1 MNVSAD
7 HITFLG
13 IGAIGLPMALRLQ
26 RAGFHV
32 TGVDPCPGPRDRA
45 TAEGLPNDDR
55 PLSAESADT
64 VIVMVADGAQLDQA
78 LDGDEATGRPGLL
91 SLMSTEA
98 VLIVMSTVGPE
109 TVRSAAARA
118 EANGIAV
125 LDIPVTGG
133 VAGVLAGTLRLLAS
147 GRREVLESRRTV
159 LESLGTL
166 IDCGERI
173 GDGQAF
179 KAVNQ
184 LLCSVHIVAAAEALS
199 LADRLGLDQDTVL
212 EAMTAGAAN
221 SWMLGDRGPR
231 MLEGLDTRVTSAV
244 GIFVKDT
251 ALVAE
256 IAQNLDIDLAL
267 LPVAAEKFAAA
278 ADLGHL
284 RRDDSQVMRTYETQR
299 PPTAAAAPP
308 HRTSS

>member
-1 MNVSAD
+1 MTVRAD

-13 IGAIGLPMALRLQ
+13 LGAIGLPMALRLQ
-26 RAGFHV
+26 RAGFQV
-32 TGVDPCPGPRDRA
+32 VGVDPYPGPRDRA
-45 TAEGLPNDDR
+45 SAGGLPNEDR
-55 PLSAESADT
+55 PHSAESAGT
-64 VIVMVADGAQLDQA
+64 VIIMVSDDAQLGQA
-78 LDGDEATGRPGLL
+78 LDGDDAAGIPGLL
-91 SLMSTEA
+91 SLMSPDA

-109 TVRSAAARA
+109 AVRSAAERA
-118 EANGIAV
+118 EAHGISV

-147 GRREVLESRRTV
+147 GQPEVLESRRTV

-173 GDGQAF
+173 GDGQSF

-199 LADRLGLDQDTVL
+199 LADRLGLDQATVL

-231 MLEGLDTRVTSAV
+231 MLEGINAEVSSAV
-244 GIFVKDT
+244 GIFIKDT

-256 IAQNLDIDLAL
+256 VSKDLDIDLAL

-284 RRDDSQVMRTYETQR
+284 HRDDSQVMRTYD
-299 PPTAAAAPP
+299 A
-308 HRTSS
+308 

>member
-1 MNVSAD
+1 MTVSAD

-26 RAGFHV
+26 QAGFHV
-32 TGVDPCPGPRDRA
+32 TGVDPFPGPRDRA
-45 TAEGLPNDDR
+45 TEAGLPNEER
-55 PLSAESADT
+55 PLSAESAAT
-64 VIVMVADGAQLDQA
+64 VIVMVADGGQLAQA
-78 LDGDEATGRPGLL
+78 LEGDEESGVPGLL
-91 SLMSTEA
+91 TLLSPEA
-98 VLIVMSTVGPE
+98 VLIIMSTVGPE
-109 TVRSAAARA
+109 AIRAASLRA
-118 EANGIAV
+118 AEHGINV
-125 LDIPVTGG
+125 LDVPVTGG
-133 VAGVLAGTLRLLAS
+133 IAGVVAGTLRMLAS
-147 GRREVLESRRTV
+147 GPREVLQSRQRV
-159 LESLGTL
+159 LESLGTI

-173 GDGQAF
+173 GDGQSF

-199 LADRLGLDQDTVL
+199 LAGRLGLDESTVL

-231 MLEGLDTRVTSAV
+231 MLEGIDAQVASAV

-256 IAQNLDIDLAL
+256 VAASLDIDLAL
-267 LPVAAEKFAAA
+267 LPVAAQKFADA

-284 RRDDSQVMRTYETQR
+284 RRDDSQVMRTYDR
-299 PPTAAAAPP
+299 
-308 HRTSS
+308 